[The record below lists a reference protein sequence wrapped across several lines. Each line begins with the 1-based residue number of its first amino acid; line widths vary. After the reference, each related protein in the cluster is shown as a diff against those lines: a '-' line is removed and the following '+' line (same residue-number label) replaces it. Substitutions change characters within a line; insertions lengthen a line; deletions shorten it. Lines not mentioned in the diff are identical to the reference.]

1 MNKKKKIFI
10 IAYGGSHI
18 KLLIP
23 IIRKLELTSNYDI
36 LIYGL
41 PGAIPDL
48 IKEKLNYVTYLNFL
62 ADVPNEYFKN
72 RTVNEIVE
80 LNHNTS
86 FPFSKFESLAYLVC
100 NIIDYSRFHNISFDD
115 AAFEIKKNG
124 RQVFFPTF
132 FFKKILTIIYPDII
146 VSTISPKSER
156 AALHAGYELGIK
168 TVSLDDLFGNH
179 FKHPPAAEYTFVMSE
194 YVKHLYETN
203 PNNKSIPVITGNPYL
218 QSFYD
223 SYLKDWKNIKGEEYV
238 LFLYQNVFFDLA
250 TRQILPIPIDLC
262 ITLGNNLID
271 IFGKKGKKIAIRNH
285 PNLLVQER
293 LNLEGVINL
302 DDIDLNAAL
311 SKCSVVIGFDS
322 TVLLQALI
330 LNKKIIEI
338 KVNELVSTLD
348 LYQKGLADRISL
360 EDSEFISEANKT
372 EDKDLSYYV
381 KYENSV
387 EIITNQL
394 INLINETHKF

>member
-1 MNKKKKIFI
+1 MINKKKVFI

-23 IIRKLELTSNYDI
+23 IIRELELISNYEI

-48 IKEKLNYVTYLNFL
+48 IKENLNYVTYLNFL
-62 ADVPNEYFKN
+62 ADVPSEYFRN

-80 LNHNTS
+80 INHNSS
-86 FPFSKFESLAYLVC
+86 FPFSKFESIAYLVC
-100 NIIDYSRFHNISFDD
+100 NIIDYSLFHNITFDD
-115 AAFEIKKNG
+115 AAIEIKKNG

-132 FFKKILTIIYPDII
+132 FFKKILAMIHPDII
-146 VSTISPKSER
+146 LSTISPKSER
-156 AALHAGYELGIK
+156 AALHAGFELGIK
-168 TVSLDDLFGNH
+168 TVSIDDLFGNH

-218 QSFYD
+218 QSFYN
-223 SYLKDWKNIKGEEYV
+223 SYLDEWKNIEGEEYV
-238 LFLYQNVFFDLA
+238 LFLYQNMFFDLA
-250 TRQILPIPIDLC
+250 TRQIFPISKELC
-262 ITLGNNLID
+262 INLVNNLSH

-285 PNLLVQER
+285 PNLLVHER
-293 LNLEGVINL
+293 LNLDGVIIL
-302 DDIDLNAAL
+302 DDTDLNAAL
-311 SKCSVVIGFDS
+311 AKCSVVIGFDS

-330 LNKKIIEI
+330 LNKKVIEI

-348 LYQKGLADRISL
+348 LYQKGLADRINL
-360 EDSEFISEANKT
+360 ENSEFISESYKT
-372 EDKDLSYYV
+372 VNKDLSYYV

-387 EIITNQL
+387 EIIINQL
-394 INLINETHKF
+394 INLINETH